1 MRLDGLDVNAVKHR
15 TRGIEDDAGY
25 AGLSA
30 SKGGQRHH
38 QHEDDGK
45 DEPPL
50 SRSARLFRREL
61 SLQGREMK
69 RGAKRVSADTPHRN
83 GRWIG
88 RSTTNGSPPP
98 ESTPAFLSVG
108 SVSTGN
114 LGDCQYWQKFLTLT
128 VINDR

>member
-30 SKGGQRHH
+30 SKGGQRH

-61 SLQGREMK
+61 SLQGRGDETRCK
-69 RGAKRVSADTPHRN
+69 TSECRHSAPQRTMDRPIDHE
-83 GRWIG
+83 WL
-88 RSTTNGSPPP
+88 STAGEHPGFF
-98 ESTPAFLSVG
+98 E
-108 SVSTGN
+108 
-114 LGDCQYWQKFLTLT
+114 C
-128 VINDR
+128 R